1 MHHKVF
7 IIDEEI
13 VITGSFN
20 PSKNAD
26 TRNDENIL
34 IINKKTMK
42 KTDFSYEL
50 TKEDFV
56 KFNMY
61 HMDKQYRKYHFRM
74 ISFIL

>member
-1 MHHKVF
+1 MSIK
-7 IIDEEI
+7 EE
-13 VITGSFN
+13 V
-20 PSKNAD
+20 KKLCLKK
-26 TRNDENIL
+26 NIL